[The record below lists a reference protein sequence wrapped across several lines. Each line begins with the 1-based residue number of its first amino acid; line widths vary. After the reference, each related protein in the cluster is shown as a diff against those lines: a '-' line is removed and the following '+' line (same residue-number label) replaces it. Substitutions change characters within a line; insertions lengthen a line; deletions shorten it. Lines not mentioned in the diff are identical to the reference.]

1 MGPSSTEPGAP
12 VALWDRPTR
21 VFHWMLVLLI
31 AAAWWTAE
39 EGMLEWH
46 YRTGLAILGLV
57 VFRLVWGVIGSS
69 TARFVNFVR
78 GPRRVL
84 DYLRGRGAPF
94 LGHNPLGALSVL
106 ALLATVGAQA
116 GLGLFASD
124 EDGLMPGPLSG
135 WISEE
140 RVEAATELHEALF
153 DWLLIL
159 IGLHVAAILFYLVV
173 KRENLIGP
181 MFTGRRSA
189 PPGTDAMVPAP
200 VGRFLVAAAI
210 ALGTVWL
217 IA

>member
-1 MGPSSTEPGAP
+1 
-12 VALWDRPTR
+12 
-21 VFHWMLVLLI
+21 
-31 AAAWWTAE
+31 
-39 EGMLEWH
+39 MLEWH

-57 VFRLVWGVIGSS
+57 VFRLAWGVIGSS
-69 TARFVNFVR
+69 TARFANFVR

-84 DYLRGRGAPF
+84 DYLRGRGVPF

-106 ALLATVGAQA
+106 ALLAMVAVQA

-135 WISEE
+135 LVSDE
-140 RVEAATELHEALF
+140 RSEAATELHEALF

-173 KRENLIGP
+173 KRENLVGP
-181 MFTGRRSA
+181 MFTGRRPA
-189 PPGTDAMVPAP
+189 PPGAPAMVPAP
-200 VGRFLVAAAI
+200 RGRLLAALAIAAATI
-210 ALGTVWL
+210 WL